1 MMPSRTA
8 IPVSTASARLRRL
21 QQHLPELS
29 VPVLL
34 QVRNAVEQALGCD
47 RVSSRDVEVVL
58 EAAGGD

>member
-1 MMPSRTA
+1 MPSRTA

-21 QQHLPELS
+21 QQQLPEIS

-34 QVRNAVEQALGCD
+34 QVRAAVERALASERLG
-47 RVSSRDVEVVL
+47 SRDVEVVL